1 MIKCDWCNYS
11 RLKNGKL
18 ICPFE
23 TCWLTNTEIKEILRI
38 LCNENKKRG
47 L

>member
-1 MIKCDWCNYS
+1 MTKCDWCPHS

-18 ICPFE
+18 ICPYRICF
-23 TCWLTNTEIKEILRI
+23 LTSTEIKEILRI
-38 LCNENKKRG
+38 LCDANKRRG

>member
-1 MIKCDWCNYS
+1 MTKCDWCNYS

-23 TCWLTNTEIKEILRI
+23 MCWLTKTEIKEILRA
-38 LCNENKKRG
+38 LSNVNVG
-47 L
+47 GDL